1 MKRGFHVLTHP
12 MALPSTGEE
21 WGVTYRAF
29 FLDGP
34 SRVGVHP
41 SELVEVHSHRIFASW
56 LLLWALCQAD
66 FGVQPSGSQIAK
78 N

>member
-1 MKRGFHVLTHP
+1 MKGGFHVLTHP

-34 SRVGVHP
+34 SRVGMHP
-41 SELVEVHSHRIFASW
+41 SEFVEVHSHRIFTS
-56 LLLWALCQAD
+56 
-66 FGVQPSGSQIAK
+66 
-78 N
+78 